1 MVTEMEPSPNPEP
14 PNSAEFHQATPPIGA
29 KNKRQRESLPYP
41 EPQASACAN
50 SQEQSEPQASACAN
64 PQEQSNRRALPS
76 EDVLGKNSSR
86 RIENIWRALESV
98 TDPEIPVINVVEMGI
113 IANVRIN
120 DAGVTV
126 DMTPTFV
133 GCPALDVI
141 RQDIRR
147 TVFDLG
153 EPDVTVNVVFD
164 PPWTTDR
171 IQPSGLEKLK
181 AFGLAPPVGSCSA
194 RLAES
199 SMPDLEKIP
208 CPFCDSA
215 NTELESMF
223 GPTLCRS
230 IHYCRNCLQSFE
242 HFKTV

>member
-1 MVTEMEPSPNPEP
+1 MVTEMNLTPNPEP
-14 PNSAEFHQATPPIGA
+14 PGNAEFNQAMPPIGA
-29 KNKRQRESLPYP
+29 RNKKQRESLPYP

-50 SQEQSEPQASACAN
+50 SQEQTDRSALT
-64 PQEQSNRRALPS
+64 RA
-76 EDVLGKNSSR
+76 DVPRNDPSR
-86 RIENIWRALESV
+86 RIENIWHALESV

-113 IANVRIN
+113 IADVRIN

-147 TVFDLG
+147 AVSDLG

-171 IQPSGLEKLK
+171 IQPSGLVKLK
-181 AFGLAPPVGSCSA
+181 AFGLAPPVRSCGA
-194 RLAES
+194 CPAES

-242 HFKTV
+242 HFKAV